1 MNSEEVKNLNNNIKK
16 NLKNSKKI
24 KEHNKKEKII
34 NNDNNIKIK
43 KNQCNKCFL
52 EFNNYSSLE
61 KHKLEKHP
69 IDEYQFFHSQITDWS
84 NYSLAY
90 RDDPYY

>member
-1 MNSEEVKNLNNNIKK
+1 MNTEEVKKLNDNLKK

-24 KEHNKKEKII
+24 KEKENEKIKEQ
-34 NNDNNIKIK
+34 NEKSIK
-43 KNQCNKCFL
+43 KNQCDKCFL
-52 EFNNYSSLE
+52 QFDDYSSLE
-61 KHKLEKHP
+61 KHKWKKHP
-69 IDEYQFFHSQITDWS
+69 VDEFQYKHSQINNWD